1 MMHEKYGIMSDK
13 IQILPSSGGITM
25 NKTETAKKK
34 DIAKKWY
41 VVDATDKVLGRL
53 ASDTAMLLMGKNKSV
68 WTPNV
73 DTGDFVIIINAEKVR
88 VTGRKLTDKI
98 YYKHTGYV
106 GGLKEESLLSLKNR
120 KPEFIITHA
129 VKGMLPK
136 TKLGRQMIKKLNVY
150 KGKEHPH
157 KAQNPEPLNLGQ

>member
-1 MMHEKYGIMSDK
+1 LEGK
-13 IQILPSSGGITM
+13 M
-25 NKTETAKKK
+25 NKTDVAKKK
-34 DIAKKWY
+34 NITKKWY
-41 VVDATDKVLGRL
+41 IVDATDKVLGRL
-53 ASDTAMLLMGKNKSV
+53 ASDIAKILMGKNKSV

-73 DTGDFVIIINAEKVR
+73 DTGDFVIIINAEKIR

-98 YYKHTGYV
+98 YYKHTGYI

-150 KGKEHPH
+150 RGSEHPH
-157 KAQNPEPLNLGQ
+157 KAQNPQPLNLG

>member
-1 MMHEKYGIMSDK
+1 
-13 IQILPSSGGITM
+13 M
-25 NKTETAKKK
+25 NKTDVAKKK
-34 DIAKKWY
+34 NITKKWY
-41 VVDATDKVLGRL
+41 IVDATDKVLGRL
-53 ASDTAMLLMGKNKSV
+53 ASDIAKILMGKNKSV

-73 DTGDFVIIINAEKVR
+73 DTGDFVIIINAEKIR

-98 YYKHTGYV
+98 YYKHTGYI

-150 KGKEHPH
+150 RGSEHPH
-157 KAQNPEPLNLGQ
+157 KAQNPQPLNLG

>member
-1 MMHEKYGIMSDK
+1 
-13 IQILPSSGGITM
+13 M
-25 NKTETAKKK
+25 NKTDVAKKK
-34 DIAKKWY
+34 NITKKWY
-41 VVDATDKVLGRL
+41 IVDATDKVLGRL
-53 ASDTAMLLMGKNKSV
+53 ASDIAKILMGKNKSV

-73 DTGDFVIIINAEKVR
+73 DTGDFVIIINAEKIR

-98 YYKHTGYV
+98 YYKHTGYM

-150 KGKEHPH
+150 RGSEHPH
-157 KAQNPEPLNLGQ
+157 KAQNPQPLNLG

>member
-1 MMHEKYGIMSDK
+1 
-13 IQILPSSGGITM
+13 M
-25 NKTETAKKK
+25 NKTDVAKKK
-34 DIAKKWY
+34 NITKKWY
-41 VVDATDKVLGRL
+41 IVDATDKVLGRL
-53 ASDTAMLLMGKNKSV
+53 ASDIAKILMGKNKSV

-73 DTGDFVIIINAEKVR
+73 DTGDFVIIINAEKIR

-98 YYKHTGYV
+98 YYKHTGYI

-150 KGKEHPH
+150 RGNEHPH
-157 KAQNPEPLNLGQ
+157 KAQNPQPLNLGQ

>member
-1 MMHEKYGIMSDK
+1 MKRTDV
-13 IQILPSSGGITM
+13 
-25 NKTETAKKK
+25 AKKK
-34 DIAKKWY
+34 DIDKKWF

-53 ASDTAMLLMGKNKSV
+53 ASDTAMLLMGKNKPV

-73 DTGDFVIIINAEKVR
+73 DTGDFVIIINAEKIK
-88 VTGRKLTDKI
+88 VTGRKLTDKT
-98 YYKHTGYV
+98 YYKHTGYL
-106 GGLKEESLLSLKNR
+106 GGLKEESFLSMKNR

-157 KAQNPEPLNLGQ
+157 QAQNPEPLDLGR

>member
-1 MMHEKYGIMSDK
+1 MDK
-13 IQILPSSGGITM
+13 TDV
-25 NKTETAKKK
+25 AKKK
-34 DIAKKWY
+34 NITKKWY
-41 VVDATDKVLGRL
+41 IVDATDKVLGRL
-53 ASDTAMLLMGKNKSV
+53 ASDIAKILMGKNKSV

-98 YYKHTGYV
+98 YYKHTGYI

-150 KGKEHPH
+150 RGSEHPH
-157 KAQNPEPLNLGQ
+157 KAQNPQPLNLG

>member
-1 MMHEKYGIMSDK
+1 
-13 IQILPSSGGITM
+13 M
-25 NKTETAKKK
+25 NKTESAKKK
-34 DIAKKWY
+34 DIEKKWY

-53 ASDTAMLLMGKNKSV
+53 ASDTAMLLMGKTKPE

-73 DTGDFVIIINAEKVR
+73 DTGDFVVIINAEKIR
-88 VTGRKLTDKI
+88 VTGKKLTDKI
-98 YYKHTGYV
+98 YYKHSGYL
-106 GGLKEESLLSLKNR
+106 GGLKEENLLSLKNR

-150 KGKEHPH
+150 KGGKHPH
-157 KAQNPEPLNLGQ
+157 EAQHPEPLNLGQ